1 MRAAI
6 IKQFVNEKREMIT
19 MNVIQ
24 VLREL
29 GFEVELVTN
38 QKPNLDALK
47 ISMKA
52 NLPISRSTYLL
63 PFGLGD
69 TFVYERLMLSA
80 FCRKLDVDLA
90 VDVHGDLPAYAVPS
104 RTPLVIYGFF
114 PLPSLLRPQYEWKYS
129 KSFAWRMYLQPY
141 KALALSSARKDRN
154 RIRLMTLT
162 KFSQT
167 AIRQEYGLDSEI
179 VYAPVDVSRYG
190 KRWDNEDRRNNIL
203 VLARI
208 SPEKKIEN
216 AVDLLKKVRVLDGRW
231 TMSVVGSLSPWNRRY
246 FDHLRKLAGDLPV
259 DFMIDATSDQL
270 ESEISTSKYY
280 LHTMKAEH
288 FGISVVEAMSGGLIP
303 LVPDF
308 GGPTEFV
315 PSQFQYRS
323 LDDAARRMVES
334 KDRLSD
340 FRATVHETAQDFSEK
355 RFRERVKSVIETAY
369 EETPNGTSPAHK

>member
-6 IKQFVNEKREMIT
+6 IKQFVNERREVIT
-19 MNVIQ
+19 LNVLQ
-24 VLREL
+24 VLREF

-38 QKPNLDALK
+38 QKPDLDALK
-47 ISMKA
+47 ANMKA
-52 NLPISRSTYLL
+52 ELPISRSKYLL

-80 FCRKLDVDLA
+80 FCRTLDVDLA

-114 PLPSLLRPQYEWKYS
+114 PLPALLRPQYDWKYS
-129 KSFAWRMYLQPY
+129 NSLAWKMYLQPY
-141 KALALSSARKDRN
+141 KALALSSARRDRN

-190 KRWDNEDRRNNIL
+190 MHWDNEDRRNNIL

-208 SPEKKIEN
+208 SPEKRIEN
-216 AVDLLKKVRVLDGRW
+216 AIDLLKKVRALDAGW
-231 TMSVVGSLSPWNRRY
+231 TLSVVGSLSPWNRRY
-246 FDHLRKLAGDLPV
+246 LDQLRRLAGDLPV
-259 DFMIDATSDQL
+259 NFIINATPDQL
-270 ESEISTSKYY
+270 ESEISTSNYY

-288 FGISVVEAMSGGLIP
+288 FGISVVEAMSGGLVPI
-303 LVPDF
+303 VPDF
-308 GGPTEFV
+308 GGPAEFV

-323 LDDAARRMVES
+323 LDEAARKIVGS
-334 KDRLSD
+334 KDELSD
-340 FRATVHETAQDFSEK
+340 FRVKVHEAAQDFSEK
-355 RFRERVKSVIETAY
+355 RFRERVSSVIEKAI
-369 EETPNGTSPAHK
+369 